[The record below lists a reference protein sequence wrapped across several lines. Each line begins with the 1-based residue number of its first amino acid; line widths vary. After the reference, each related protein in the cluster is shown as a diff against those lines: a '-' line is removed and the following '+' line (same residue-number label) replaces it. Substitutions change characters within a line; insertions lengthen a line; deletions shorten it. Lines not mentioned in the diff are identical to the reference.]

1 MRARRGSRRG
11 AQWRK
16 PAREAAGDAA
26 QRVESRARRLG
37 WLRRG
42 ALAAA
47 VMAGLAGAAWGTAWL
62 LAPGTFPLQSVYFDS
77 RLQHVRED
85 DLRDALRGHLDD
97 GFLGLDVDAIHAALE
112 ALPWVRSAAVRRV
125 WPGQLRVEIRE
136 QVAAAVWNGE
146 ALLNTSGEAFDA
158 PEDTWPSDLPELSG
172 PAGREVDVVQRHQ
185 EVERTLGRIGLAV
198 DGLAMDARESWT
210 IELETGARIRLGRES
225 VDRRLARFLAAYP
238 GLVRERGTDLA
249 HADLRYPN
257 GFSVRWREDG
267 NHAAD

>member
-1 MRARRGSRRG
+1 MKARRSKRG
-11 AQWRK
+11 AQPRK
-16 PAREAAGDAA
+16 PASGLAVEPALRV
-26 QRVESRARRLG
+26 QRRARRLH

-42 ALAAA
+42 ALAG
-47 VMAGLAGAAWGTAWL
+47 VVTAGLVAAAWGTAWL
-62 LAPGTFPLQSVYFDS
+62 LAPGTFPLQSVHFDS
-77 RLQHVRED
+77 RLQHVREG
-85 DLRDALRGHLDD
+85 DLRDALRGHLAD
-97 GFLGLDVDAIHAALE
+97 GFLGLDVDAIHRALE
-112 ALPWVRSAAVRRV
+112 ALPWVETAAVRRV

-158 PEDTWPSDLPELSG
+158 PEDTWPSDLPDLSG
-172 PAGREVDVVQRHQ
+172 PAGREADVAQRHQ
-185 EVERTLGRIGLAV
+185 EVARALGRIGLAV

-210 IELETGARIRLGRES
+210 IELESGARIRLGRES